1 MSNFAIVVIAYNRL
15 NSLKR
20 LIDSL
25 FRAQYLGDKIDLV
38 ISLDNSGLSSLVE
51 FSNSIHWPYGEKK
64 IIHHEE
70 RLGLKKHVLKCG
82 ELTKIYENI
91 CVLED
96 DLYVSPGFYTFAKAA
111 IEHFSDFDEIAGISL
126 YSHQW
131 NPYVNKPFYAM
142 QDGYDIYSMQIA
154 SSWGQI
160 WNRNSWR
167 DFIQWMEGKTDQD
180 LKSDNFPSAV
190 SDWSEKSWLKFHN
203 RYLVDKN
210 KYFIYPRCS
219 LTTNFSDPGEHAE
232 LTSTYQVPLL
242 VRAKQDYSFPGNIES
257 STRYDAFFENMDI
270 ASSIGVPDQDLDVSF
285 YDNRIATK
293 RFLLTSAIHNKKIV
307 KTFGMRLRPIELN
320 VIYEIPGDD
329 LFLYDMSI
337 NSRNRRNPWRYFT
350 RRFLYDIKSNSK
362 RDLLISAS
370 ALYLSAIRKRLF
382 K

>member
-1 MSNFAIVVIAYNRL
+1 MSKLAIVVIAYNRL
-15 NSLKR
+15 DSLKR
-20 LIDSL
+20 LIGSL
-25 FRAQYLGDKIDLV
+25 LNADYLGDIVDLF
-38 ISLDNSGLSSLVE
+38 ISLDNSGIDTLE
-51 FSNSIHWPYGEKK
+51 NFAESIIWPYGEKK
-64 IIHHEE
+64 IISHEE
-70 RLGLKKHVLKCG
+70 RLGLKRHVLKCG
-82 ELTKIYENI
+82 ELTEIYENI

-96 DLYVSPGFYTFAKAA
+96 DLYVSPGFYAFSKAA
-111 IEHFSDFDEIAGISL
+111 IDHFSDLDEVAGISL

-131 NPYVNKPFYAM
+131 NPYVNRPFYAM

-167 DFIQWMEGKTDQD
+167 DFVQWMEGKTDQD
-180 LKSDNFPSAV
+180 LKSDNFPGAV

-203 RYLVDKN
+203 RYLVDQN
-210 KYFIYPRCS
+210 KYFVYPRCS

-242 VRAKQDYSFPGNIES
+242 VRAKQDYSFPVNIES

-285 YDNRIATK
+285 YYNRIATK
-293 RFLLTSAIHNKKIV
+293 RFLLTSAIHDKKIV

-329 LFLYDMSI
+329 IFLYDMSI
-337 NSRNRRNPWRYFT
+337 NSRNTRSRCRYYA

-362 RDLLISAS
+362 RHLLISAS